1 MSGLGAPS
9 LDGKA
14 RARARNVGARR
25 THQFALLDEVV
36 GDGRAEDR
44 DIEHRALLDLGLER
58 HSRVEGE
65 RELVLG
71 RLLELRAQ
79 FFQRRLHGIRS
90 QDLDLGRVAGAG
102 RE

>member
-1 MSGLGAPS
+1 MGVLRIATSNAAPFS
-9 LDGKA
+9 
-14 RARARNVGARR
+14 
-25 THQFALLDEVV
+25 
-36 GDGRAEDR
+36 
-44 DIEHRALLDLGLER
+44 ISGLER